1 MATTTT
7 HAANSCTGEGEG
19 FRGSL
24 LSSLKVPL
32 RQNSKKERQRVTLT
46 RRRQT
51 EQLNSAA
58 RRLQSSASSVA
69 ASALLVPS
77 LLLPLVRVT
86 REAALLGDVRDLD
99 ARVVDLAGAPPP
111 RQHLAVGPH
120 PLAVVPA
127 RHHHPELERARRR
140 LPRAPR
146 RPVVARHEPPVG
158 RTHLHALLKRKQAP
172 FLFQSNSFIQPRSFL
187 RRHVRVVELIHR
199 SAAFV
204 RAPVPYLRDVY
215 GDDVGLPA
223 LVEEPDGEVAGGRG
237 RSVAPLLHPHRQVSV
252 LVLAR
257 HPAVVSHR
265 RPVGWAFPVAIH
277 SNFLYTPYVM
287 CFFWFTSCTRR
298 RLRGVLRG
306 VGPCRGAPWPRT
318 RCC

>member
-158 RTHLHALLKRKQAP
+158 RTHL
-172 FLFQSNSFIQPRSFL
+172 
-187 RRHVRVVELIHR
+187 
-199 SAAFV
+199 
-204 RAPVPYLRDVY
+204 RDVY